1 MKNIISGCL
10 IILLQVISSCY
21 QKAEPE
27 TYLIPSFYIDRQYY
41 SVDSEGK
48 RTPLSIFEF
57 KHFKKDSAEY
67 IINDV
72 HQKGIFGDCTSGTLG
87 NMHIFFQDFTVCS
100 YNQFDSFFTKE
111 YQKQFDYKLEQATTL
126 TLQLE

>member
-72 HQKGIFGDCTSGTLG
+72 HQKAYLVTA
-87 NMHIFFQDFTVCS
+87 
-100 YNQFDSFFTKE
+100 
-111 YQKQFDYKLEQATTL
+111 QAVH
-126 TLQLE
+126 